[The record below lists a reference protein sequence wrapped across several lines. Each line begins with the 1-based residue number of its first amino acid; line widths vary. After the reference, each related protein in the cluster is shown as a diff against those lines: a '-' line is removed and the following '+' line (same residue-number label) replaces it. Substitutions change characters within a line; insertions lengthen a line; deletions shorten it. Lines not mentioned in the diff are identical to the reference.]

1 VAADGAPAYLLM
13 MDALIRDNPDDY
25 SMIRASAKLN
35 ATYADM
41 FVEDPERS
49 EILTEKAL
57 GLAGQAACL
66 EKPKLCDIR
75 RMEFSE
81 FEKVVADSGPDD
93 LDALFSLAGV
103 WASWIQAHRKDW
115 NAVAELSRVEAIMK
129 RTVELDPEYE
139 NGQPYLYLGALA
151 TMLPPA
157 LGGKPEEGR
166 AYFEKAIETS
176 GGNNLY
182 AKYLYAQRYA
192 RLVFDRQLHDRL
204 LNEVLEA
211 RPDAEG
217 YRLANAIAKQKAEKL
232 LKTADD
238 YF

>member
-1 VAADGAPAYLLM
+1 M
-13 MDALIRDNPDDY
+13 
-25 SMIRASAKLN
+25 
-35 ATYADM
+35 
-41 FVEDPERS
+41 
-49 EILTEKAL
+49 
-57 GLAGQAACL
+57 
-66 EKPKLCDIR
+66 
-75 RMEFSE
+75 
-81 FEKVVADSGPDD
+81 VADSGPDD
-93 LDALFSLAGV
+93 LDALYSLAGV

-115 NAVAELSRVEAIMK
+115 NAVAELSRVEAILK

-166 AYFEKAIETS
+166 AYFEKAIEIS

-182 AKYLYAQRYA
+182 AKFLYAQRYA

-211 RPDAEG
+211 RPHAEG
-217 YRLANAIAKQKAEKL
+217 YRLANAIAKQKAEKTPENRRRL
-232 LKTADD
+232 FLKGGQYDAIQNRSFQSVHCCVRFLSRHAFSRQGDR
-238 YF
+238 FLKSGRCPRKVPSGWKSCGRARNPSSRRPKAGSSSSSIPAA